1 MFKNEEKWFM
11 YQILTIIYIIQKQNK
26 FKKLK
31 IQIFDTTFLEI
42 LRNLILCT
50 RWAVKSSKVV
60 NRISVGQNS
69 DTQTSISVDSSII
82 P

>member
-11 YQILTIIYIIQKQNK
+11 YQILTIIYIIQKQNKK

-50 RWAVKSSKVV
+50 R
-60 NRISVGQNS
+60 
-69 DTQTSISVDSSII
+69 
-82 P
+82 